1 MVSLSE
7 LQNSGE
13 KRFGWAWD
21 NNEFAFRPVDS
32 EISVEN
38 TG

>member
-1 MVSLSE
+1 MSLSE

-13 KRFGWAWD
+13 KRFGWKWD
-21 NNEFAFRPVDS
+21 NNNEFAFRPVDS